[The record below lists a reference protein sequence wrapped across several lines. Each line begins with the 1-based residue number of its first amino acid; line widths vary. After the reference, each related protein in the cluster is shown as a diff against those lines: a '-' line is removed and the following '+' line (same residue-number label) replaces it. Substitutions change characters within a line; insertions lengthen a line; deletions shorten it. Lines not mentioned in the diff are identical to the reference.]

1 MLKQADTYYRL
12 AKQESLTEAEHLQ
25 KTVCRKAME
34 CNGIL
39 YRADHDQLRNNVE
52 SLNKKISAR
61 RDKLDEVQKKY
72 TVYRDILETFFEV
85 SKDDYITN
93 LEKEERKRKEELSK
107 KKKNLKR

>member
-1 MLKQADTYYRL
+1 
-12 AKQESLTEAEHLQ
+12 
-25 KTVCRKAME
+25 ME

-39 YRADHDQLRNNVE
+39 YRADHDQLRNKVE
-52 SLNKKISAR
+52 RLTRKISDR
-61 RDKLDEVQKKY
+61 REKLDEVQKKY

-107 KKKNLKR
+107 KKKKLIR